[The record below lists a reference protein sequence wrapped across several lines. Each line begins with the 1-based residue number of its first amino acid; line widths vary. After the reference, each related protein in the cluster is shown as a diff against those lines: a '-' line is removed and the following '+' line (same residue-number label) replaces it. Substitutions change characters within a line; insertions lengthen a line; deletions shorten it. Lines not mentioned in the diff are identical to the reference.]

1 MRTMK
6 FYKWVKN
13 KVIGPEDYVQGGTVE
28 VLKVELA
35 DSKGALYPPNY
46 LQLVRTGK
54 FKRKPTRAEAV
65 AWAAKNGYVRK
76 RKDAVAHA

>member
-1 MRTMK
+1 MKTMK

-13 KVIGPEDYVQGGTVE
+13 TVLGPDDYVQSGTVE
-28 VLKVELA
+28 VVRIELA

-54 FKRKPTRAEAV
+54 FKRGLTRAEAI
-65 AWAAKNGYVRK
+65 AWAAQNGYARR
-76 RKDAVAHA
+76 RKDAHA